1 MSDFAQLL
9 LSGIALGMIY
19 ALLAF
24 GYSVTFSTS
33 RTINFAQG
41 EFLMVG
47 AIVGLTMETRFHLP
61 YLGATVGAAIA
72 GVFLG
77 LLLEYAA
84 VRRALRTGSTATWI
98 LATVA
103 LGIILRNAA
112 ERIWGT
118 DDLPFPAPFGSEP
131 IIIAGVR
138 ILPQEVL
145 VIVVASLIMGALELF
160 RRRSA
165 YGKAITAVASDRDT
179 AALMGINV
187 GRVMT
192 LSFIISSVLAAVAGV
207 LVAPLTLVSPTM
219 GTLLG
224 TKAYAVAI
232 IGGLQSGLGG
242 VVGGLLLGLSEQFT
256 ARYISTGFKDTP
268 GFVLLILI
276 LLVKPSGLFGR
287 RTVRKV

>member
-9 LSGIALGMIY
+9 LSGVALGMIY

-47 AIVGLTMETRFHLP
+47 ALVGLGVESRLHLP
-61 YLGATVGAAIA
+61 YLGATVAAALA
-72 GVFLG
+72 GVLLG

-118 DDLPFPAPFGSEP
+118 DDLPFPGPFGSDP
-131 IIIAGVR
+131 IIIGGVR
-138 ILPQEVL
+138 VLPQEIL
-145 VIVVASLIMGALELF
+145 VIVVAALIMAALELF

-165 YGKAITAVASDRDT
+165 YGKAITAVAADKD
-179 AALMGINV
+179 AASLMGINV

-192 LSFIISSVLAAVAGV
+192 LSFVISSVLAAVAGV

-242 VVGGLLLGLSEQFT
+242 VVGGLLLGLSEQLT

-276 LLVKPSGLFGR
+276 LLVKPSGLFGK

>member
-47 AIVGLTMETRFHLP
+47 AVVGLVMQTRFHLP

-72 GVFLG
+72 GIGLG

-84 VRRALRTGSTATWI
+84 IRRALKTGSTATWI

-103 LGIILRNAA
+103 LGIILRNAV

-118 DDLPFPAPFGSEP
+118 DDLPFPAPFGNDP
-131 IIIAGVR
+131 LILGGVR
-138 ILPQEVL
+138 VLPQEIL
-145 VIVVASLIMGALELF
+145 VIVVASLIMLALELF

-165 YGKAITAVASDRDT
+165 YGKAITAVAADKDA

-207 LVAPLTLVSPTM
+207 LIAPLTLVSPTM

-276 LLVKPSGLFGR
+276 LLVKPAGLFGK

>member
-1 MSDFAQLL
+1 VSDLAQLV
-9 LSGIALGMIY
+9 LSGVALGMIY

-47 AIVGLTMETRFHLP
+47 AIVGLTMETKFHLP

>member
-1 MSDFAQLL
+1 MTDLAQLI